1 MMHALTSLNDGR
13 TNEIVLRITILS
25 FLSRNMAITDLVVAI
40 VCNTRNLIANFAGK
54 PTRQQDIAVCMRC

>member
-25 FLSRNMAITDLVVAI
+25 FLISEY
-40 VCNTRNLIANFAGK
+40 GHH
-54 PTRQQDIAVCMRC
+54 